1 MEESFEEEE
10 EEEQR
15 NREREREGE
24 EVGLNR
30 ARGFG
35 NPLEE
40 VQRIRFL
47 EVSSFDERKWEWRW
61 RWRAIVS
68 ISSIL
73 RWISFPFLERERERQ
88 CVRQWEWDFC
98 LMDLVWFGGNLREN
112 RVSKACFKYIS
123 NDVYKATSY
132 LVNRFTAKDFCWH
145 MTVIVGMDD
154 FYLDKILYF
163 L

>member
-1 MEESFEEEE
+1 MTKKKKKNRGIESVNVKV
-10 EEEQR
+10 R
-15 NREREREGE
+15 RWVWIEREVLGIHWKRYRELGFWRYRALVKESEGGGGDGDGE
-24 EVGLNR
+24 P
-30 ARGFG
+30 F
-35 NPLEE
+35 
-40 VQRIRFL
+40 FL
-47 EVSSFDERKWEWRW
+47 
-61 RWRAIVS
+61 
-68 ISSIL
+68 SSIL
-73 RWISFPFLERERERQ
+73 RWISFPFLERERERE
-88 CVRQWEWDFC
+88 RQWEWDFC